1 MTSGFRILLVGPCSS
16 TDPVVPEAFPSDSSD
31 ASDSSDSS
39 AREFETSLRPPDF
52 NEFRGQAK
60 VKERLMLMV
69 EAAKQRDDALDHVLL
84 CGPPGLGKTT
94 LAHILCRAFGS
105 EMHVT
110 SGPQI
115 EKAGDLAGILTNVQ
129 HGDFLFIDE
138 IHRLHPAIEEYLYP
152 AMEDYKLDIIIDQGP
167 NARSISLSLPR
178 FTLVGATTKA
188 GMLTRPLL
196 SRFGITNRLDYYS
209 PEELVS
215 IIERSASLL
224 GVAIERDGA
233 LEIGARSRG
242 TPRIANGLLRWVRD
256 YAQVRAD
263 NVITRDVARDALAM
277 LDIDE
282 DGLDEMDKRILEA
295 VVFKYGGGPVG
306 INSIAVAVGEDEAT
320 INEVYEPFLILKG
333 FLKRTPR
340 GRSAMPLAYSKLGVD
355 PPAPDSRDQEELF

>member
-1 MTSGFRILLVGPCSS
+1 VSENFYSETSGSPK
-16 TDPVVPEAFPSDSSD
+16 T
-31 ASDSSDSS
+31 
-39 AREFETSLRPPDF
+39 EFDKSLRPPDF
-52 NEFRGQAK
+52 EEFCGQTK

-94 LAHILCRAFGS
+94 LAYILARAFGS
-105 EMHVT
+105 EIHTT

-115 EKAGDLAGILTNVQ
+115 EKAGDLAGILTNLQ

-152 AMEDYKLDIIIDQGP
+152 AMEDFHLDIIIDSGP
-167 NARSISLSLPR
+167 NARSITLTLPK

-196 SRFGITNRLDYYS
+196 SRFGITNRLDYYTA
-209 PEELVS
+209 EELIT
-215 IIERSASLL
+215 IIKRSATLL
-224 GVAIERDGA
+224 GVPIEDEGA
-233 LEIGARSRG
+233 MEIGTRSRG

-263 NVITRDVARDALAM
+263 NVITQKVADEALGM
-277 LDIDE
+277 LEIDE

-295 VVFKYGGGPVG
+295 IVYKYSGGPVG
-306 INSIAVAVGEDEAT
+306 LNSLAVAVGEDEAT
-320 INEVYEPFLILKG
+320 IGEVYEPFLILKG
-333 FLKRTPR
+333 FLVRTPR
-340 GRSAMPLAYSKLGVD
+340 GRAALPAAYQKLGLN
-355 PPAPDSRDQEELF
+355 PPGNGASFQDELF

>member
-1 MTSGFRILLVGPCSS
+1 MQ
-16 TDPVVPEAFPSDSSD
+16 D
-31 ASDSSDSS
+31 
-39 AREFETSLRPPDF
+39 FEQSLRPPDF
-52 NEFRGQAK
+52 DEFCGQQK
-60 VKERLMLMV
+60 VKDRLMLMI
-69 EAAKQRDDALDHVLL
+69 EAAKQRNDALDHVLL

-105 EMHVT
+105 EMHLT

-115 EKAGDLAGILTNVQ
+115 EKAGDLAGILTTIQ

-152 AMEDYKLDIIIDQGP
+152 AMEDYKLDIMIDQGP
-167 NARSISLSLPR
+167 NARSISLNIPK

-196 SRFGITNRLDYYS
+196 SRFGITNRLDYYT
-209 PEELVS
+209 PEELVIIITRS
-215 IIERSASLL
+215 AQLLNVDIER
-224 GVAIERDGA
+224 EGA

-256 YAQVRAD
+256 FAQVKAD
-263 NVITRDVARDALAM
+263 NVITQEVAKAALAM

-282 DGLDEMDKRILEA
+282 DGLDEMDKKILEA
-295 VVFKYGGGPVG
+295 VIYKYDGGPVG
-306 INSIAVAVGEDEAT
+306 LNSIAVAVGEDEAT

-340 GRSAMPLAYSKLGVD
+340 GRSALPSAYRKLGMT
-355 PPAPDSRDQEELF
+355 PPRRADDDQPELL

>member
-1 MTSGFRILLVGPCSS
+1 M
-16 TDPVVPEAFPSDSSD
+16 
-31 ASDSSDSS
+31 
-39 AREFETSLRPPDF
+39 REFEQSLRPPDF
-52 NEFRGQAK
+52 EEFCGQQK
-60 VKERLMLMV
+60 VKDRLMLMI
-69 EAAKQRDDALDHVLL
+69 EAAKQRNDALDHVLL

-105 EMHVT
+105 EMHLT

-115 EKAGDLAGILTNVQ
+115 EKAGDLAGLLTTIQ

-152 AMEDYKLDIIIDQGP
+152 AMEDYKLDIMIDQGP
-167 NARSISLSLPR
+167 NARSISLNIPK

-196 SRFGITNRLDYYS
+196 SRFGITNRLDYYT
-209 PEELVS
+209 PEELV
-215 IIERSASLL
+215 IIITRSAKLL
-224 GVAIERDGA
+224 GVPIEPQGA
-233 LEIGARSRG
+233 LEIGSRSRG

-256 YAQVRAD
+256 YAQVKAD
-263 NVITRDVARDALAM
+263 NIITSEVARAALAM

-282 DGLDEMDKRILEA
+282 DGLDEMDKKILEA
-295 VVFKYGGGPVG
+295 VIYKYDGGPVG
-306 INSIAVAVGEDEAT
+306 LNSIAVAVGEDEAT

-340 GRSAMPLAYSKLGVD
+340 GRSALPSAYRKLGMT
-355 PPAPDSRDQEELF
+355 PPRAAADEQPELL

>member
-1 MTSGFRILLVGPCSS
+1 MSDKQQP
-16 TDPVVPEAFPSDSSD
+16 DPD
-31 ASDSSDSS
+31 APP
-39 AREFETSLRPPDF
+39 AGEFEQSLRPPDF
-52 NEFRGQAK
+52 DEFCGQAK

-69 EAAKQRDDALDHVLL
+69 EAAKQRKDALDHVLL

-94 LAHILCRAFGS
+94 LAHILCRSFGS
-105 EMHVT
+105 EIHST

-115 EKAGDLAGILTNVQ
+115 EKAGDLAGILTTIQ

-152 AMEDYKLDIIIDQGP
+152 AMEDYKLDIMIDQGP
-167 NARSISLSLPR
+167 NARSIALNLPK

-209 PEELVS
+209 PEELVT
-215 IIERSASLL
+215 ILKRSASLL
-224 GVAIERDGA
+224 SVPIEDEGA
-233 LEIGARSRG
+233 LEVGTRSRG

-256 YAQVRAD
+256 YAQVRAN
-263 NVITRDVARDALAM
+263 NVITKQVAHDALAM

-282 DGLDEMDKRILEA
+282 DGLDEMDIRILNA
-295 VVFKYGGGPVG
+295 VIYKYNGGPVG
-306 INSIAVAVGEDEAT
+306 LNSIAVAVGEDEAT

-340 GRSAMPLAYSKLGVD
+340 GRVAMPLAYQKLGA
-355 PPAPDSRDQEELF
+355 PPPDAPNGDQPDLL

>member
-1 MTSGFRILLVGPCSS
+1 MIVTSVA
-16 TDPVVPEAFPSDSSD
+16 VPEPLQPDFEDEPT
-31 ASDSSDSS
+31 
-39 AREFETSLRPPDF
+39 REFEKSLRPPDF
-52 NEFRGQAK
+52 EEFCGQTK

-94 LAHILCRAFGS
+94 LAHILCRGFGTDI
-105 EMHVT
+105 HVT

-115 EKAGDLAGILTNVQ
+115 EKAGDLAGILTNVG

-152 AMEDYKLDIIIDQGP
+152 AMEDFKLDIIIDSGP
-167 NARSISLSLPR
+167 SARSISLSLPK
-178 FTLVGATTKA
+178 FTLIGATTKA

-209 PEELVS
+209 PEELV
-215 IIERSASLL
+215 IIIKRSASLL
-224 GVAIERDGA
+224 NVPIEDDGA

-263 NVITRDVARDALAM
+263 NIITKKVAVEALAM

-320 INEVYEPFLILKG
+320 INEVYEPYLILKG

-340 GRSAMPLAYSKLGVD
+340 GRSALPPAYRKLGIN
-355 PPAPDSRDQEELF
+355 PPERQNNEQEELF

>member
-1 MTSGFRILLVGPCSS
+1 M
-16 TDPVVPEAFPSDSSD
+16 
-31 ASDSSDSS
+31 
-39 AREFETSLRPPDF
+39 REFEQSLRPPDF
-52 NEFRGQAK
+52 GEFCGQQK
-60 VKERLMLMV
+60 VKDRLMLMV
-69 EAAKQRDDALDHVLL
+69 EAAKQRHDALDHVLL

-105 EMHVT
+105 EMHLT

-115 EKAGDLAGILTNVQ
+115 EKAGDLAGLLTTIQ

-152 AMEDYKLDIIIDQGP
+152 AMEDYKLDIMIDQGP
-167 NARSISLSLPR
+167 NARSISLNIPK

-196 SRFGITNRLDYYS
+196 SRFGITNRLDYYT
-209 PEELVS
+209 PEELV
-215 IIERSASLL
+215 IIITRSAKLL
-224 GVAIERDGA
+224 GVPIEPQGA
-233 LEIGARSRG
+233 LEIGSRSRG

-263 NVITRDVARDALAM
+263 NVITSEVARAALAM

-282 DGLDEMDKRILEA
+282 DGLDEMDKKILEA
-295 VVFKYGGGPVG
+295 VIYKYDGGPVG
-306 INSIAVAVGEDEAT
+306 LNSIAVAVGEDEAT

-340 GRSAMPLAYSKLGVD
+340 GRSALPSAYRKLGMT
-355 PPAPDSRDQEELF
+355 PPRAASDEQPELL

>member
-1 MTSGFRILLVGPCSS
+1 MSTPFPAHPSSGP
-16 TDPVVPEAFPSDSSD
+16 TK
-31 ASDSSDSS
+31 
-39 AREFETSLRPPDF
+39 EFEQSLRPPDF
-52 NEFRGQAK
+52 EEFCGQAK

-69 EAAKQRDDALDHVLL
+69 EAAKGRNDALDHVLL

-94 LAHILCRAFGS
+94 LAHILARAFGS
-105 EMHVT
+105 EIHLT

-167 NARSISLSLPR
+167 SARSISLSLPK

-209 PEELVS
+209 PEELV
-215 IIERSASLL
+215 IIIKRSASLL
-224 GVAIERDGA
+224 QIPIEDKGA

-263 NVITRDVARDALAM
+263 NFITRDVARAALAM

-295 VVFKYGGGPVG
+295 VVFKYNGGPVG
-306 INSIAVAVGEDEAT
+306 LNSIAVAVGEDEAT
-320 INEVYEPFLILKG
+320 INEVYEPYLILKG
-333 FLKRTPR
+333 YLKRTPR
-340 GRSAMPLAYSKLGVD
+340 GRCAMPLAYKKLGMT
-355 PPAPDSRDQEELF
+355 PPVPGNGAQPDLL

>member
-1 MTSGFRILLVGPCSS
+1 M
-16 TDPVVPEAFPSDSSD
+16 SDSI
-31 ASDSSDSS
+31 SSDPPDLPT
-39 AREFETSLRPPDF
+39 REFEQSLRPPDF
-52 NEFRGQAK
+52 EEFCGQVK

-69 EAAKQRDDALDHVLL
+69 EAAKGRNDALDHVLL

-94 LAHILCRAFGS
+94 LAHILARGFGS
-105 EMHVT
+105 DIHVT

-152 AMEDYKLDIIIDQGP
+152 AMEDYKLDIIIDSGP
-167 NARSISLSLPR
+167 NARSIALSLPK
-178 FTLVGATTKA
+178 FTLIGATTKA

-209 PEELVS
+209 PEELV
-215 IIERSASLL
+215 IIIKRSASLL
-224 GVAIERDGA
+224 NVAIEDSGA
-233 LEIGARSRG
+233 LEIGSRSRG

-256 YAQVRAD
+256 YAQVKAD
-263 NVITRDVARDALAM
+263 NEITGQVAKDALAM

-306 INSIAVAVGEDEAT
+306 LNSIAVAVGEDEAT

-340 GRSAMPLAYSKLGVD
+340 GRSAMPSAYRKLGVK
-355 PPAPDSRDQEELF
+355 PPDGTDNDELELL

>member
-1 MTSGFRILLVGPCSS
+1 
-16 TDPVVPEAFPSDSSD
+16 
-31 ASDSSDSS
+31 
-39 AREFETSLRPPDF
+39 
-52 NEFRGQAK
+52 
-60 VKERLMLMV
+60 MLMI
-69 EAAKQRDDALDHVLL
+69 EAAKQRNDALDHVLL

-105 EMHVT
+105 EMHLT

-115 EKAGDLAGILTNVQ
+115 EKAGDLAGLLTTIQ

-152 AMEDYKLDIIIDQGP
+152 AMEDYKLDIMIDQGP
-167 NARSISLSLPR
+167 NARSISLNIPK

-196 SRFGITNRLDYYS
+196 SRFGITNRLDYYT
-209 PEELVS
+209 PEELV
-215 IIERSASLL
+215 IIITRSAKLL
-224 GVAIERDGA
+224 NVAIEQQGA
-233 LEIGARSRG
+233 LEIGSRSRG

-256 YAQVRAD
+256 FAQVKAD
-263 NVITRDVARDALAM
+263 NIITHEVAQSALAM

-282 DGLDEMDKRILEA
+282 DGLDEMDKKILEA
-295 VVFKYGGGPVG
+295 VIYKYDGGPVG
-306 INSIAVAVGEDEAT
+306 LNSIAVAVGEDEAT

-340 GRSAMPLAYSKLGVD
+340 GRSALPSAYRKLGMT
-355 PPAPDSRDQEELF
+355 PPRSVNDDHPELL

>member
-1 MTSGFRILLVGPCSS
+1 MS
-16 TDPVVPEAFPSDSSD
+16 DPQQPDPD
-31 ASDSSDSS
+31 ATPAGD
-39 AREFETSLRPPDF
+39 FEQSLRPPDF
-52 NEFRGQAK
+52 DEFCGQAK

-69 EAAKQRDDALDHVLL
+69 EAAKQRKDALDHVLL

-94 LAHILCRAFGS
+94 LAHILCRTFGS
-105 EMHVT
+105 EIHIT

-115 EKAGDLAGILTNVQ
+115 EKAGDLAGILTTIQ

-152 AMEDYKLDIIIDQGP
+152 AMEDYKLDIMIDQGP
-167 NARSISLSLPR
+167 NARSIALNLPK

-209 PEELVS
+209 PEELVT
-215 IIERSASLL
+215 ILKRSASLL
-224 GVAIERDGA
+224 SVPIDDEGA

-256 YAQVRAD
+256 YAQVRAN
-263 NVITRDVARDALAM
+263 NVITKEVAHDALAM
-277 LDIDE
+277 LEIDE
-282 DGLDEMDKRILEA
+282 DGLDEMDTRILNA
-295 VVFKYGGGPVG
+295 VIYKYNGGPVG
-306 INSIAVAVGEDEAT
+306 LNSIAVAVGEDEAT

-340 GRSAMPLAYSKLGVD
+340 GRVAMPLAYQKLGAT
-355 PPAPDSRDQEELF
+355 PPESSTGDQPDLL

>member
-1 MTSGFRILLVGPCSS
+1 MTDSFQSP
-16 TDPVVPEAFPSDSSD
+16 PSDEP
-31 ASDSSDSS
+31 
-39 AREFETSLRPPDF
+39 AREFERSLRPPDF
-52 NEFRGQAK
+52 SEFRGQAK
-60 VKERLMLMV
+60 VKERLTLMV
-69 EAAKQRDDALDHVLL
+69 EAAKQRGDALDHVLL

-105 EMHVT
+105 EIHIT

-115 EKAGDLAGILTNVQ
+115 EKAGDLAGILTNIQ

-167 NARSISLSLPR
+167 NARSISLTLPE

-209 PEELVS
+209 PEELVD
-215 IIERSASLL
+215 IIKRSANLL
-224 GVAIERDGA
+224 RVSIEDAGA

-263 NVITRDVARDALAM
+263 NVITRDVARDALSM

-340 GRSAMPLAYSKLGVD
+340 GRSALPPAYRKLGVD
-355 PPAPDSRDQEELF
+355 PPRPDSDAQRELF

>member
-1 MTSGFRILLVGPCSS
+1 MPDSPLTP
-16 TDPVVPEAFPSDSSD
+16 DPAELPS
-31 ASDSSDSS
+31 
-39 AREFETSLRPPDF
+39 REFEKSLRPPDF
-52 NEFRGQAK
+52 AEFCGQAK

-69 EAAKQRDDALDHVLL
+69 EAARQRDDALDHVLL

-105 EMHVT
+105 EIHIT

-167 NARSISLSLPR
+167 NARSIALSLPK

-209 PEELVS
+209 PEELVT
-215 IIERSASLL
+215 IIRRSAALL
-224 GVAIERDGA
+224 NVAIEDKGA
-233 LEIGARSRG
+233 LEIGSRSRG

-263 NVITRDVARDALAM
+263 NVITREVAEAALAM

-340 GRSAMPLAYSKLGVD
+340 GRSALPPAYEKLGVPLPPPD
-355 PPAPDSRDQEELF
+355 PQRELL

>member
-1 MTSGFRILLVGPCSS
+1 
-16 TDPVVPEAFPSDSSD
+16 
-31 ASDSSDSS
+31 
-39 AREFETSLRPPDF
+39 
-52 NEFRGQAK
+52 
-60 VKERLMLMV
+60 MLMI
-69 EAAKQRDDALDHVLL
+69 EAAKQRGDALDHVLL

-105 EMHVT
+105 EIHIT

-115 EKAGDLAGILTNVQ
+115 EKAGDLAGILTTIQ

-152 AMEDYKLDIIIDQGP
+152 AMEDYKLDIMIDQGP
-167 NARSISLSLPR
+167 NARSIALNLPK

-209 PEELVS
+209 PEELVT
-215 IIERSASLL
+215 ILKRSASLL
-224 GVAIERDGA
+224 SVPIEDEGA

-263 NVITRDVARDALAM
+263 NVITQQVAHDALAM

-282 DGLDEMDKRILEA
+282 DGLDEMDIRILNA
-295 VVFKYGGGPVG
+295 VIYKYNGGPVG
-306 INSIAVAVGEDEAT
+306 LNSIAVAVGEDEAT

-340 GRSAMPLAYSKLGVD
+340 GRTAMPLAYQKLGAT
-355 PPAPDSRDQEELF
+355 PPDRPAGEQPDLL

>member
-1 MTSGFRILLVGPCSS
+1 
-16 TDPVVPEAFPSDSSD
+16 
-31 ASDSSDSS
+31 
-39 AREFETSLRPPDF
+39 
-52 NEFRGQAK
+52 
-60 VKERLMLMV
+60 MLMI
-69 EAAKQRDDALDHVLL
+69 EAAKQRGDALDHVLL

-105 EMHVT
+105 EIHIT

-115 EKAGDLAGILTNVQ
+115 EKAGDLAGILTTIQ

-152 AMEDYKLDIIIDQGP
+152 AMEDYKLDIMIDQGP
-167 NARSISLSLPR
+167 NARSIALNLPK
-178 FTLVGATTKA
+178 FSLVGATTKA

-209 PEELVS
+209 PEELVT
-215 IIERSASLL
+215 ILKRSASVLS
-224 GVAIERDGA
+224 VPIEDEGA

-263 NVITRDVARDALAM
+263 NVITQKVAHDALAM

-282 DGLDEMDKRILEA
+282 DGLEEMDIRILNA
-295 VVFKYGGGPVG
+295 VIYKYNGGPVG
-306 INSIAVAVGEDEAT
+306 LNSIAVAVGEDEAT
-320 INEVYEPFLILKG
+320 IKEVYEPFLIPKG

-340 GRSAMPLAYSKLGVD
+340 GRTAMPLAYQKLGAT
-355 PPAPDSRDQEELF
+355 PPDRPAGEQPDLL

>member
-1 MTSGFRILLVGPCSS
+1 
-16 TDPVVPEAFPSDSSD
+16 VPEPFHSDTED
-31 ASDSSDSS
+31 AP
-39 AREFETSLRPPDF
+39 AREFEQSLRPPDF
-52 NEFRGQAK
+52 DQFCGQAK
-60 VKERLMLMV
+60 VKERLTLMV
-69 EAAKQRDDALDHVLL
+69 EAAKQRGDALDHVLL

-105 EMHVT
+105 DIHLT

-167 NARSISLSLPR
+167 NARSISLTLPR

-209 PEELVS
+209 PEELV
-215 IIERSASLL
+215 IIIRRSAALL
-224 GVAIERDGA
+224 SVDVEEAGA
-233 LEIGARSRG
+233 MEIGARSRG

-263 NVITRDVARDALAM
+263 NVITRDVARSALSM

-295 VVFKYGGGPVG
+295 IVHQYRGGPVG
-306 INSIAVAVGEDEAT
+306 LNSIAVSVGEDEAT
-320 INEVYEPFLILKG
+320 IHEVYEPYLILKG
-333 FLKRTPR
+333 FLHRTPR
-340 GRSAMPLAYSKLGVD
+340 GRSALPKAYEKLGVD
-355 PPAPDSRDQEELF
+355 PPRTREADDPPELF

>member
-1 MTSGFRILLVGPCSS
+1 
-16 TDPVVPEAFPSDSSD
+16 
-31 ASDSSDSS
+31 
-39 AREFETSLRPPDF
+39 
-52 NEFRGQAK
+52 
-60 VKERLMLMV
+60 MLMV
-69 EAAKQRDDALDHVLL
+69 EAAKQRGDALDHVLL

-105 EMHVT
+105 EIHIT

-115 EKAGDLAGILTNVQ
+115 EKAGDLAGILTTIQ

-152 AMEDYKLDIIIDQGP
+152 AMEDYKLDIMIDQGP
-167 NARSISLSLPR
+167 NARSIALNLPK

-209 PEELVS
+209 PEELVT
-215 IIERSASLL
+215 ILKRSASLL
-224 GVAIERDGA
+224 SVPIEDEGA

-263 NVITRDVARDALAM
+263 NVITQQVAHDALSM

-282 DGLDEMDKRILEA
+282 DGLDEMDIRILNA
-295 VVFKYGGGPVG
+295 VIYKYNGGPVG
-306 INSIAVAVGEDEAT
+306 LNSIAVAVGEDEAT

-340 GRSAMPLAYSKLGVD
+340 GRTAMPLAYQKLGAT
-355 PPAPDSRDQEELF
+355 PPDRPAGEQPDLL

>member
-1 MTSGFRILLVGPCSS
+1 MSDKQQP
-16 TDPVVPEAFPSDSSD
+16 DPD
-31 ASDSSDSS
+31 APP
-39 AREFETSLRPPDF
+39 AGEFEQSLRPPDF
-52 NEFRGQAK
+52 DEFCGQAK

-69 EAAKQRDDALDHVLL
+69 EAAKQRKDALDHVLL

-94 LAHILCRAFGS
+94 LAHILCRSFGS
-105 EMHVT
+105 EIHST

-115 EKAGDLAGILTNVQ
+115 EKAGDLAGILTTIQ

-152 AMEDYKLDIIIDQGP
+152 AMEDYKLDIMIDQGP
-167 NARSISLSLPR
+167 NARSIALNLPK

-209 PEELVS
+209 PEELVT
-215 IIERSASLL
+215 ILKRSASLL
-224 GVAIERDGA
+224 SVPIEDEGA
-233 LEIGARSRG
+233 LEIGTRSRG

-256 YAQVRAD
+256 YAQVRAN
-263 NVITRDVARDALAM
+263 NVITKQVAHDALAM

-282 DGLDEMDKRILEA
+282 DGLDEMDIRILNA
-295 VVFKYGGGPVG
+295 VIYKYNGGPVG
-306 INSIAVAVGEDEAT
+306 LNSIAVAVGEDENT

-340 GRSAMPLAYSKLGVD
+340 GRVAMPLAYQKLGA
-355 PPAPDSRDQEELF
+355 PPPDAPNGDQPDLL

>member
-1 MTSGFRILLVGPCSS
+1 M
-16 TDPVVPEAFPSDSSD
+16 PEPFSNDLEESP
-31 ASDSSDSS
+31 
-39 AREFETSLRPPDF
+39 AREFEQSLRPPDF
-52 NEFRGQAK
+52 DEFCGQAK

-69 EAAKQRDDALDHVLL
+69 EAATQRGDALDHVLL

-94 LAHILCRAFGS
+94 LAHILSRAFGS
-105 EMHVT
+105 EIHVT

-115 EKAGDLAGILTNVQ
+115 EKAGDLAGILTNVER
-129 HGDFLFIDE
+129 GDFLFIDE

-152 AMEDYKLDIIIDQGP
+152 AMEDFKLDIIIDQGP
-167 NARSISLSLPR
+167 NARSISLTLPK

-209 PEELVS
+209 PEELVV
-215 IIERSASLL
+215 ILKRSASLL
-224 GVAIERDGA
+224 AVRIEDEGA
-233 LEIGARSRG
+233 VEIGARSRG

-263 NVITRDVARDALAM
+263 NVITRDVARAALLM
-277 LDIDE
+277 LEIDE

-295 VVFKYGGGPVG
+295 VVYKYDGGPVG
-306 INSIAVAVGEDEAT
+306 LNSIAVAVGEDEAT
-320 INEVYEPFLILKG
+320 INEVYEPYLILKG

-340 GRSAMPLAYSKLGVD
+340 GRSAMPLAYRKLGVT
-355 PPAPDSRDQEELF
+355 PPERAGNDHPELF

>member
-1 MTSGFRILLVGPCSS
+1 
-16 TDPVVPEAFPSDSSD
+16 
-31 ASDSSDSS
+31 
-39 AREFETSLRPPDF
+39 
-52 NEFRGQAK
+52 
-60 VKERLMLMV
+60 MLMI
-69 EAAKQRDDALDHVLL
+69 EAAKQRGDALDHVLL

-105 EMHVT
+105 EIHIT

-115 EKAGDLAGILTNVQ
+115 EKAGDLAGILTTIQ

-152 AMEDYKLDIIIDQGP
+152 AMEDYKLDIMIDQGP
-167 NARSISLSLPR
+167 NARSIALNLPK

-209 PEELVS
+209 PEELVT
-215 IIERSASLL
+215 ILKRSASLL
-224 GVAIERDGA
+224 SVPIEDEGA

-263 NVITRDVARDALAM
+263 NVITQKVAHDALAM

-282 DGLDEMDKRILEA
+282 DGLDEMDIRILNA
-295 VVFKYGGGPVG
+295 VIYKYNGGPVG
-306 INSIAVAVGEDEAT
+306 LNSIAVAVGEDEAT

-340 GRSAMPLAYSKLGVD
+340 GRTAMPLAYHKLGAT
-355 PPAPDSRDQEELF
+355 PPDRPAGEQPDLL

>member
-1 MTSGFRILLVGPCSS
+1 
-16 TDPVVPEAFPSDSSD
+16 VPPTPSSD
-31 ASDSSDSS
+31 PSSQP
-39 AREFETSLRPPDF
+39 ARDFEQSLRPPDF
-52 NEFRGQAK
+52 EEFCGQAK

-69 EAAKQRDDALDHVLL
+69 EAAKGRNDALDHVLL

-94 LAHILCRAFGS
+94 LAHILARAFGT
-105 EMHVT
+105 EIHLT

-115 EKAGDLAGILTNVQ
+115 EKAGDLAGILTNLQ

-152 AMEDYKLDIIIDQGP
+152 AMEDYKLDIIIDSGP
-167 NARSISLSLPR
+167 SARSISLSLPK

-209 PEELVS
+209 PEELV
-215 IIERSASLL
+215 IIIRRSASLL
-224 GVAIERDGA
+224 GVPIEDAGA

-263 NVITRDVARDALAM
+263 NIITPDVARAALAM

-282 DGLDEMDKRILEA
+282 DGLDEMDKRLLE
-295 VVFKYGGGPVG
+295 VLIYKFNGGPVG
-306 INSIAVAVGEDEAT
+306 LNSLAVAVGEDAAT
-320 INEVYEPFLILKG
+320 LEEVHEPFLIMQG
-333 FLKRTPR
+333 FVMRTPR
-340 GRSAMPLAYSKLGVD
+340 GRTAMPAAYEKIGAPL
-355 PPAPDSRDQEELF
+355 PAIRPDDSQASLF

>member
-1 MTSGFRILLVGPCSS
+1 
-16 TDPVVPEAFPSDSSD
+16 
-31 ASDSSDSS
+31 
-39 AREFETSLRPPDF
+39 
-52 NEFRGQAK
+52 
-60 VKERLMLMV
+60 MLMV

-94 LAHILCRAFGS
+94 LAHILCRAFGTDI
-105 EMHVT
+105 HIT

-115 EKAGDLAGILTNVQ
+115 EKAGDLAGILTNVG

-152 AMEDYKLDIIIDQGP
+152 AMEDYQLDIIIDQGP
-167 NARSISLSLPR
+167 NARSISLTLPK

-209 PEELVS
+209 PEELVT
-215 IIERSASLL
+215 IIRRSASLL
-224 GVAIERDGA
+224 NVEIEEEGA

-263 NVITRDVARDALAM
+263 NVITQEVAAAALAM

-295 VVFKYGGGPVG
+295 VVFKYDGGPVG
-306 INSIAVAVGEDEAT
+306 LNSIAVAVGEDEAT

-333 FLKRTPR
+333 FLKRTSR
-340 GRSAMPLAYSKLGVD
+340 GRSAMPRAYRKLGVN
-355 PPAPDSRDQEELF
+355 PPERRDNDDQLDLL

>member
-1 MTSGFRILLVGPCSS
+1 VS
-16 TDPVVPEAFPSDSSD
+16 DPQQPDPD
-31 ASDSSDSS
+31 ASP
-39 AREFETSLRPPDF
+39 AGEFEQSLRPPDF
-52 NEFRGQAK
+52 DEFCGQAK
-60 VKERLMLMV
+60 VKERLILMV
-69 EAAKQRDDALDHVLL
+69 EAAKQRKDALDHVLL

-94 LAHILCRAFGS
+94 LAHILCRTFGS
-105 EMHVT
+105 EIHIT

-115 EKAGDLAGILTNVQ
+115 EKAGDLAGILTTIQ

-152 AMEDYKLDIIIDQGP
+152 AMEDYKLDIMIDQGP
-167 NARSISLSLPR
+167 NARSIALNLPK

-209 PEELVS
+209 PEELVT
-215 IIERSASLL
+215 ILKRSASLL
-224 GVAIERDGA
+224 SVPIEDEGA
-233 LEIGARSRG
+233 LEIGTRSRG

-256 YAQVRAD
+256 YAQVRAN
-263 NVITRDVARDALAM
+263 NVITKQVAHDALAM

-282 DGLDEMDKRILEA
+282 DGLDEMDIRILNA
-295 VVFKYGGGPVG
+295 VIYKYNGGPVG
-306 INSIAVAVGEDEAT
+306 LNSIAVAVGEDEAT

-340 GRSAMPLAYSKLGVD
+340 GRVAMPLAYQKLGAT
-355 PPAPDSRDQEELF
+355 PPESPTGDQPDLL

>member
-1 MTSGFRILLVGPCSS
+1 MSDLVP
-16 TDPVVPEAFPSDSSD
+16 SD
-31 ASDSSDSS
+31 ASLSGDSSKQPS
-39 AREFETSLRPPDF
+39 REFEQSLRPPDF
-52 NEFRGQAK
+52 EEFCGQAK

-69 EAAKQRDDALDHVLL
+69 EAAKGRGDALDHVLL

-94 LAHILCRAFGS
+94 LAHILARAFGT
-105 EMHVT
+105 EMHLT

-115 EKAGDLAGILTNVQ
+115 EKAGDLAGILTNLH

-167 NARSISLSLPR
+167 SARSISLSLPK

-209 PEELVS
+209 PEELV
-215 IIERSASLL
+215 IILRRSASLL
-224 GVAIERDGA
+224 GIPIEEGGA
-233 LEIGARSRG
+233 REIGARSRG

-256 YAQVRAD
+256 FAQVRAG
-263 NVITRDVARDALAM
+263 NVITREVAQDALSM

-295 VVFKYGGGPVG
+295 VVYKYHGGPVG
-306 INSIAVAVGEDEAT
+306 LNSIAVAVGEDEAT

-333 FLKRTPR
+333 YLKRTPR
-340 GRSAMPLAYSKLGVD
+340 GRSALPLAYRKLGLT
-355 PPAPDSRDQEELF
+355 PPASAEGQQTLL

>member
-1 MTSGFRILLVGPCSS
+1 VSDPSS
-16 TDPVVPEAFPSDSSD
+16 HDP
-31 ASDSSDSS
+31 S
-39 AREFETSLRPPDF
+39 APAAAEFEQSLRPPDF
-52 NEFRGQAK
+52 AEFCGQAK

-69 EAAKQRDDALDHVLL
+69 EAAKQRHDALDHVLL

-94 LAHILCRAFGS
+94 LAHILCRAFGT
-105 EMHVT
+105 ELHLT

-115 EKAGDLAGILTNVQ
+115 EKAGDLAGILTNLQ

-152 AMEDYKLDIIIDQGP
+152 AMEDYKLDILIDQGP
-167 NARSISLSLPR
+167 HARSITLSLPK

-209 PEELVS
+209 PEELVV
-215 IIERSASLL
+215 IIRRSASLL
-224 GVAIERDGA
+224 KVPIDEAGAIE
-233 LEIGARSRG
+233 IGRRSRG

-256 YAQVRAD
+256 YAQVKAD
-263 NVITRDVARDALAM
+263 NAITRDIAQAALAM

-295 VVFKYGGGPVG
+295 VIHKYSGGPVG

-320 INEVYEPFLILKG
+320 INEVYEPYLILKG

-340 GRSAMPLAYSKLGVD
+340 GRSALPPAYLKLGLK
-355 PPAPDSRDQEELF
+355 PPPRPQDDQPELF

>member
-1 MTSGFRILLVGPCSS
+1 LNSS
-16 TDPVVPEAFPSDSSD
+16 PPSDPSD
-31 ASDSSDSS
+31 RPAPSTS
-39 AREFETSLRPPDF
+39 EFETSLRPPDF
-52 NEFRGQAK
+52 EEFCGQAK

-69 EAAKQRDDALDHVLL
+69 EAAKQRQDALDHVLL

-94 LAHILCRAFGS
+94 LAHILCRAFGT
-105 EMHVT
+105 ELHLT

-115 EKAGDLAGILTNVQ
+115 EKAGDLAGILTNLQ

-152 AMEDYKLDIIIDQGP
+152 AMEDYKLDILIDQGP
-167 NARSISLSLPR
+167 QARSITLSLPK

-209 PEELVS
+209 PEELVT
-215 IIERSASLL
+215 IIRRSASLL
-224 GVAIERDGA
+224 KVPIDASGA
-233 LEIGARSRG
+233 LEIGQRSRG

-256 YAQVRAD
+256 YAQVKAD
-263 NVITRDVARDALAM
+263 NAITRDIAQAALAM

-295 VVFKYGGGPVG
+295 VVHKYGGGPVG

-320 INEVYEPFLILKG
+320 INEVYEPYLILKG

-340 GRSAMPLAYSKLGVD
+340 GRSALPPAYRKLGLK
-355 PPAPDSRDQEELF
+355 PPNRPVEEQPELF